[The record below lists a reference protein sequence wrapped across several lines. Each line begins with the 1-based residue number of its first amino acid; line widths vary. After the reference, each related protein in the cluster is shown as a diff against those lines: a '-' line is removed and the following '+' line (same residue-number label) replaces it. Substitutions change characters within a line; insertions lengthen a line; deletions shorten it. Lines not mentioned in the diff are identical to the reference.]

1 MEVFFMARP
10 EKEAQVSL
18 IAEKLQSAKTAV
30 LTDYRGLSV
39 AQLQELRSTLR
50 PANVEY
56 RVVKN
61 TLARRA
67 VADAGQDT
75 GLQEL
80 FTGPVAIAFGYDDLG
95 APVRLLTEWAR
106 QARLPLDLKGGLVEG
121 RVMNAAEIR
130 QIGDLPPRDVLI
142 AQLLGTLQTPLSQL
156 ASAIQSS
163 VQELVGLLEARREQ
177 LEGTAAPA
185 A

>member
-1 MEVFFMARP
+1 MARP

-95 APVRLLTEWAR
+95 APVRLLTEWVAR
-106 QARLPLDLKGGLVEG
+106 PACPL
-121 RVMNAAEIR
+121 
-130 QIGDLPPRDVLI
+130 
-142 AQLLGTLQTPLSQL
+142 T
-156 ASAIQSS
+156 
-163 VQELVGLLEARREQ
+163 
-177 LEGTAAPA
+177 
-185 A
+185 

>member
-1 MEVFFMARP
+1 
-10 EKEAQVSL
+10 
-18 IAEKLQSAKTAV
+18 
-30 LTDYRGLSV
+30 
-39 AQLQELRSTLR
+39 
-50 PANVEY
+50 
-56 RVVKN
+56 
-61 TLARRA
+61 
-67 VADAGQDT
+67 
-75 GLQEL
+75 
-80 FTGPVAIAFGYDDLG
+80 
-95 APVRLLTEWAR
+95 
-106 QARLPLDLKGGLVEG
+106 
-121 RVMNAAEIR
+121 MNAAEIR